1 MSTAPLPTGST
12 FTLDTPTILCILFA
26 LSFMPIAYFLGQSLI
41 PSSQTR
47 NRLLFYWH
55 AYDALTHL
63 FIEGSFL
70 YECFTSYAVLPAG
83 LSAPDP
89 AFLGIKGKVF
99 GAAYGSAPSS
109 RLWQEY
115 AKADHRWASADA
127 TVISLELLTVFL
139 GGPAAVYVCYLL
151 WQASLPSTL
160 SSKSSSSVKATP
172 SKSNSSKSSSS
183 TSTSA
188 AKAEAEAKGAAKA
201 KLWLVATALA
211 TAELYGGFMTF
222 APEWLTGSTQLD
234 TSNMVYTWFYL
245 FFFNTLW
252 VWIPLWVLYEAV
264 KEVRRAFVLAEG
276 IEGKE
281 GKKSK

>member
-1 MSTAPLPTGST
+1 MSTVTSQASS

-26 LSFMPIAYFLGQSLI
+26 LSFMPIAYVLGNSLI

-47 NRLLFYWH
+47 NRILFYWH

-70 YECFTSYAVLPAG
+70 YECFSSYATLPAG
-83 LSAPDP
+83 FAAPEP
-89 AFLGIKGKVF
+89 AFLGIKDRVY
-99 GAAYGSAPSS
+99 GAAHGSAPSA

-115 AKADHRWASADA
+115 AKADKRWATADA

-139 GGPAAVYVCYLL
+139 GGPAAIYVCYLL
-151 WQASLPSTL
+151 WQSSCTQSTSKPS
-160 SSKSSSSVKATP
+160 SSKSSSP
-172 SKSNSSKSSSS
+172 KSTSSKSS
-183 TSTSA
+183 T
-188 AKAEAEAKGAAKA
+188 AKLESKGAAKA

-234 TSNMVYTWFYL
+234 TSNAVYMWFYL

-252 VWIPLWVLYEAV
+252 VWIPLWVLWEAG

-276 IEGKE
+276 VEL
-281 GKKSK
+281 KKVK

>member
-1 MSTAPLPTGST
+1 MFTVTSQASS

-26 LSFMPIAYFLGQSLI
+26 LSFMPIAYVLGNNLI

-47 NRLLFYWH
+47 NRILFYWH

-70 YECFTSYAVLPAG
+70 YECFTSYATLPAG
-83 LSAPDP
+83 FTAPEP
-89 AFLGIKGKVF
+89 AFLGIKDRVY
-99 GAAYGSAPSS
+99 GAAHGSAPSA

-115 AKADHRWASADA
+115 AKADKRWATADA

-139 GGPAAVYVCYLL
+139 GGPAAIYVCYLL
-151 WQASLPSTL
+151 WLSSCTQPISKQT
-160 SSKSSSSVKATP
+160 SSKSSSP
-172 SKSNSSKSSSS
+172 KSTSKSS
-183 TSTSA
+183 T
-188 AKAEAEAKGAAKA
+188 AKLESRGAAKA

-234 TSNMVYTWFYL
+234 TSNAVYLWFYL

-252 VWIPLWVLYEAV
+252 VWIPLWVLWEAG
-264 KEVRRAFVLAEG
+264 KEVIRAFMIAEG
-276 IEGKE
+276 VE
-281 GKKSK
+281 GKKVK